1 MTTFEQQ
8 IALIQEATADLKAD
22 NDKAEQMARRREAR
36 RRQDAVLKG
45 YLNAV
50 AETVVKL
57 KQNRTFYY
65 D

>member
-57 KQNRTFYY
+57 NQNRTFYY